1 MKKRLFKI
9 LVFIILLLP
18 CYVYAEDIS
27 YEDAQKI
34 VKESMQAWY
43 MRGIYR
49 QYNSGKN
56 LYFDINHPEDSTSQ
70 DIGYIVCS
78 GLTDFVYQ
86 EAFGTSAERKK
97 TMMVLIFLLL
107 LINMFFKL
115 KIT

>member
-43 MRGIYR
+43 MRGSYI
-49 QYNSGKN
+49 QYNNAKKA
-56 LYFDINHPEDSTSQ
+56 YTYIYHP
-70 DIGYIVCS
+70 
-78 GLTDFVYQ
+78 
-86 EAFGTSAERKK
+86 
-97 TMMVLIFLLL
+97 
-107 LINMFFKL
+107 
-115 KIT
+115 